1 MASDSRRSMSG
12 CVDPRNVRSKPVL
25 PVARRT
31 SARSIPL
38 IRIPFARTS
47 RLTSLPLDRQAGG
60 LRRVHPHFPALQSD
74 PLALSGASHRK
85 QTLCINWIYKPFESN
100 GRGFFK
106 AYGITPELSIRPHQA
121 PRREQ
126 VQFPELSEHNPAHIE
141 RFQMRKAGM
150 QEQSLLRISF
160 LPSLF
165 NPSSACCRGLVEGIE
180 LARCRT

>member
-74 PLALSGASHRK
+74 PSALSGASHRK
-85 QTLCINWIYKPFESN
+85 QTLCINWISVTTSAKPLLCGSLETRLSMLVRIFQRLPQTAWPYTKRLPPQALAWNS
-100 GRGFFK
+100 GFHLMADNTNSVGFT
-106 AYGITPELSIRPHQA
+106 ALHLIQTIRS
-121 PRREQ
+121 
-126 VQFPELSEHNPAHIE
+126 V
-141 RFQMRKAGM
+141 
-150 QEQSLLRISF
+150 
-160 LPSLF
+160 
-165 NPSSACCRGLVEGIE
+165 PSSVR
-180 LARCRT
+180 RKP